1 MLPFSWLYFCSQ
13 ELPAVP
19 TPAAPRSRRRPRSP
33 SARRSP
39 RFFRA
44 SSFVVL
50 LVGTLCLTGGC
61 SITEMAKQAA
71 SAAAERAATRAISEG
86 KTALRGLGRDLF
98 EATKAELQ
106 TTGNLQAM
114 RAGEIMRDAAEKNL
128 SAPVVNVAKRAARSY
143 VGNKPEEEWTLL
155 QQLLAGFGGTAA
167 TAMTAAG
174 ASQVSKN
181 SNDRKI
187 QQKKYEA
194 ELLAKVPIPNG
205 AS

>member
-1 MLPFSWLYFCSQ
+1 MLPFSYLYWCSQ

-33 SARRSP
+33 SARRLA
-39 RFFRA
+39 RTFRA

-71 SAAAERAATRAISEG
+71 SAAAERSIVAGKQAMREMGAEIYRAAKEELRATG
-86 KTALRGLGRDLF
+86 KLS
-98 EATKAELQ
+98 ATKA
-106 TTGNLQAM
+106 
-114 RAGEIMRDAAEKNL
+114 GEIVGAALERQLPAPASDAI
-128 SAPVVNVAKRAARSY
+128 RGAARSY
-143 VGNKPEEEWTLL
+143 VGDKPEEDWTLL
-155 QQLLAGFGGTAA
+155 EQVLAGFGGAAA

-194 ELLAKVPIPNG
+194 ELLAKAPT
-205 AS
+205 